1 MSKTPE
7 PTTSPWARQ
16 ADSAV
21 HGYGLYAAKDIPKG
35 TRVIE
40 YVGEKISKA
49 ESDRRDE
56 IRRAKQEEGGDGC
69 VYLFELNKRYDIDG
83 DVTWNTARLINHS
96 CDPNCETEYAKGGI
110 WITALRDIAEGEEL
124 NYDYG
129 FDWENYEEHRCLCGA
144 PTCCGYILKKEQRWR
159 VRRVEAQAR
168 AEKTG
173 EEVSDKKSHYWH
185 PLNPMGE
192 FAWGDLLRLKARL
205 TTGEGA
211 GRTLA
216 VAESLT
222 AGQIQAR
229 IGLVSGA
236 STFFRGGLTAYTID
250 AKVAELGINRA
261 EAEACNAVSETVAE
275 QMAKGVATKFGS
287 TVGVGTTGYAE
298 ADPAHGA
305 KHPYAYW
312 AIAQKGPGRSWQ
324 VKTSRVTGRG
334 LSRAAMQAKV
344 TDKVIAALVKTLK
357 CRPRE
362 SRK

>member
-1 MSKTPE
+1 MSKATPA
-7 PTTSPWARQ
+7 PTTSPWARP

-40 YVGEKISKA
+40 YVGEKISKE

-56 IRRAKQEEGGDGC
+56 QRRARQEEGSDGC

-110 WITALRDIAEGEEL
+110 WISALRDIAAGEEL

-129 FDWENYEEHRCLCGA
+129 FDWENYQEHVCLCGA

-159 VRRVEAQAR
+159 VRRAQAQAR
-168 AEKTG
+168 AEQTG
-173 EEVSDKKSHYWH
+173 EAVSDKKSHYRH
-185 PLNPMGE
+185 APNPMGE

-205 TTGEGA
+205 TTGA

-229 IGLVSGA
+229 IGLISGA
-236 STFFRGGLTAYTID
+236 STFFQGGLTAYTID
-250 AKVAELGINRA
+250 AKVAELGVDRA
-261 EAEACNAVSETVAE
+261 AAEACNAVSPAVAE
-275 QMAKGVATKFGS
+275 QMAIGVAQKFGA
-287 TVGVGTTGYAE
+287 TVGVATTGYAE
-298 ADPAHGA
+298 PDPAHGA
-305 KHPYAYW
+305 KHPAAHW
-312 AIAQKGPGRSWQ
+312 AIAQKGPGRQWT
-324 VKTSRVTGRG
+324 VKLGKVNGRG
-334 LSRAAMQAKV
+334 LSRVAMQAKV
-344 TDKVIAALVKTLK
+344 VDKVIAALVKVLK
-357 CRPRE
+357 RAP
-362 SRK
+362 SA